1 MTAQGMFVFLRQ
13 IRQTGFVAA
22 DKEGIRAAKIQALFE
37 LSERRCSTRGII
49 SGERRFILFGECCG
63 AVEKMPWL
71 WEILVLGVLYS
82 CASSV
87 TTTDQWL
94 VMRAKECW

>member
-22 DKEGIRAAKIQALFE
+22 DEEGIRATKIQALFE

-49 SGERRFILFGECCG
+49 GNKRGFILFDECCG
-63 AVEKMPWL
+63 AVEEVPWL
-71 WEILVLGVLYS
+71 EEIKQVPHVEQARLTGVPVQ
-82 CASSV
+82 AIRN
-87 TTTDQWL
+87 
-94 VMRAKECW
+94 MRG